1 MSAAALISSSDMTA
15 TWILDLLKVLGP
27 FLLAIVVA
35 FATWRFQDW
44 QVRLAKQ
51 KLRHDLYDRRF
62 AIYLAFQELLLA
74 LPERGD
80 DEIKAAFRRAAIARL
95 EAPFLLADPKIQAYL
110 EALCKQVTDDVIGN
124 IMFLDAV
131 KQHGELMND
140 PQACRDM
147 IDRASRLGTAKL
159 SLPDRH
165 LGELSEQFA
174 EFLKLTDFWK

>member
-1 MSAAALISSSDMTA
+1 MAATC
-15 TWILDLLKVLGP
+15 ILEWLKVLGP
-27 FLLAIVVA
+27 LLLAIVVA
-35 FATWRFQDW
+35 IATWQFQKW

-80 DEIKAAFRRAAIARL
+80 DEIKAAFRKAVIARL
-95 EAPFLLADPKIQAYL
+95 EARFLLADPKIQAYL
-110 EALCKQVTDDVIGN
+110 EALCKQVSDDVIGN

-131 KQHGELMND
+131 KRHGALMND
-140 PQACRDM
+140 PQTCRDFAE
-147 IDRASRLGTAKL
+147 RASRLSMAKI